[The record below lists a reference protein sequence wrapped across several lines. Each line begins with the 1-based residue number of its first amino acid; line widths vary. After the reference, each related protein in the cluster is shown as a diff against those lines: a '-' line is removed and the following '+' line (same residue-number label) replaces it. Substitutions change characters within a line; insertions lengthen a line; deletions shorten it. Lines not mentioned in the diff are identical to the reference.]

1 LEYTHLKFQTR
12 KMQGVL
18 TIFCSICNPRHMFVV
33 DLSIKICSQKA
44 EQVKYLCY
52 SRKIIVT
59 YTKIIMNHD
68 ASLVPTLLYCCLT
81 VFSVQKYVYLS
92 FLTVHIKSDQY
103 LATDLKPP

>member
-1 LEYTHLKFQTR
+1 
-12 KMQGVL
+12 
-18 TIFCSICNPRHMFVV
+18 MFVV

-81 VFSVQKYVYLS
+81 VF
-92 FLTVHIKSDQY
+92 LTVHIKSDQY